1 MWFSAFPFLLFAFG
15 ISVNLKIM
23 HTKFQFTILLLL
35 GCFYFETFAQGDLV
49 ITPNRVIF
57 EGRKQ
62 KEDLN
67 LINTGKETTTFSV
80 SFVQRRMNEDGS
92 FTAIET
98 PDSNQM
104 FADPYLR
111 IYPRQVTLLPGE
123 AQVVMVQCKRS
134 ADMQD
139 GEYRSHLYFRSEK
152 EYAPL
157 GTESSVIDSTALSV
171 QLTPIFGM
179 SIPIIIRS
187 GVVNANSTLSD
198 LKLEK
203 DREGIQYIR
212 FTLNRT
218 GNASIYGNL
227 VAEFIPANGKPTQ
240 IGGVNGVAVYTNLDK
255 RQVSIK
261 LDSFEGLNLK
271 NGKLRL
277 RYSSRDDAK
286 VQEVFAEAELG
297 L

>member
-1 MWFSAFPFLLFAFG
+1 MKNKLIYILPLLCG
-15 ISVNLKIM
+15 YLISGV
-23 HTKFQFTILLLL
+23 
-35 GCFYFETFAQGDLV
+35 FAQGDLV

-67 LINTGKETTTFSV
+67 LINSGKETTTFSV
-80 SFVQRRMNEDGS
+80 SFVQRRMNVDGS

-98 PDSNQM
+98 PDSGQM
-104 FADPYLR
+104 FADPFLR
-111 IYPRQVTLLPGE
+111 IYPRTVTLLPGE

-134 ADMQD
+134 SDMQE

-152 EYAPL
+152 DYKPL
-157 GTESSVIDSTALSV
+157 GTGKSAIDSSSLSV

-187 GVVNANSTLSD
+187 GVVSANATLSD
-198 LKLEK
+198 LNLERDK
-203 DREGIQYIR
+203 EGIQYLA

-218 GNASIYGNL
+218 GNGSVYGNL
-227 VAEFIPANGKPTQ
+227 IAEFIPVKGDPIQMGAVK
-240 IGGVNGVAVYTNLDK
+240 GVAVYTNLNK
-255 RQVSIK
+255 RQVIIK
-261 LDSFEGLNLK
+261 LDSFEGMNLK

-277 RYSSRDDAK
+277 RYTSREDAK
-286 VQEVFAEAELG
+286 VQEIFAEAELN

>member
-1 MWFSAFPFLLFAFG
+1 MKNKLIYILPLLCGYF
-15 ISVNLKIM
+15 ISG
-23 HTKFQFTILLLL
+23 FFT
-35 GCFYFETFAQGDLV
+35 QGELV
-49 ITPNRVIF
+49 ITPNRMIF

-67 LINTGKETTTFSV
+67 LINSGKETTTFSV
-80 SFVQRRMNEDGS
+80 SFVQRRMNVDGS

-98 PDSNQM
+98 PDSGQM
-104 FADPYLR
+104 FADPFLR
-111 IYPRQVTLLPGE
+111 IYPRTVTLLPGE

-134 ADMQD
+134 SDMQE

-152 EYAPL
+152 DYKPL
-157 GTESSVIDSTALSV
+157 GTGKSAIDSSSLSV

-187 GVVNANSTLSD
+187 GVVSANATLSD
-198 LKLEK
+198 LNLERDK
-203 DREGIQYIR
+203 EGIQYLA

-218 GNASIYGNL
+218 GNGSVYGNL
-227 VAEFIPANGKPTQ
+227 IAEFIPVKGDPIQMGAVK
-240 IGGVNGVAVYTNLDK
+240 GVAVYTNLNK
-255 RQVSIK
+255 RQVTIK
-261 LDSFEGLNLK
+261 LDSFEGMNLK

-277 RYSSRDDAK
+277 RYTSREDAK
-286 VQEVFAEAELG
+286 VQEIFAEAELN